1 MFKNNHSDPLEHK
14 ALERNAS
21 GNCCAFD
28 LQKQGYLA
36 LLPHIDKHW
45 HSTISVSD
53 LETRSTPK
61 LLRLLK
67 WSKHRSKNEI
77 ALKLNKI
84 IISDYNLFDQVV
96 KHHLSPLKRW
106 KKTKL

>member
-36 LLPHIDKHW
+36 LLPPTVNTLINTD
-45 HSTISVSD
+45 TQQF
-53 LETRSTPK
+53 
-61 LLRLLK
+61 LLV
-67 WSKHRSKNEI
+67 I
-77 ALKLNKI
+77 
-84 IISDYNLFDQVV
+84 
-96 KHHLSPLKRW
+96 
-106 KKTKL
+106 